1 MGNECY
7 YKVSQIKCWVLQ
19 GVIMRDLGL
28 MGENTFSLWC
38 AEAPPNNPDKRLD
51 ITHLTDV
58 AAIALPNPTPHW

>member
-1 MGNECY
+1 
-7 YKVSQIKCWVLQ
+7 
-19 GVIMRDLGL
+19 MRDLGL